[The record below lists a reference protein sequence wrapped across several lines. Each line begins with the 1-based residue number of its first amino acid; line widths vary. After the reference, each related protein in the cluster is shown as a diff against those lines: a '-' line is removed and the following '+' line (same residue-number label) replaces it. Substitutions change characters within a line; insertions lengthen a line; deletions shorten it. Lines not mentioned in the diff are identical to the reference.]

1 MSAVKFS
8 ATCGSFK
15 SVAFV
20 LLKRVGVVMSRVGKK
35 PIEIPSGVEAKLETG
50 KVTVKGPLGE
60 MSQDV
65 NPKLTIKKENNK
77 LLVERPSN
85 QKTYRELHGL
95 TRNLIANMVTG
106 VSKGYEKT
114 LEISGVGFKAAAQ
127 GTNLML
133 TLGFS
138 HPIVYPLPKGIK
150 ATVDAKQT
158 QVTLKGVDK
167 QLVGQ
172 IAANIRGLKKPEPYK
187 GKGIKYSNEVI
198 QRKEGKAGKGGK

>member
-1 MSAVKFS
+1 
-8 ATCGSFK
+8 
-15 SVAFV
+15 
-20 LLKRVGVVMSRVGKK
+20 MSRVGKK
-35 PIEIPSGVEAKLETG
+35 PIDIPSGVDAKLETG
-50 KVTVKGPLGE
+50 KIIVKGPLGE

-77 LLVERPSN
+77 LFVERPSN
-85 QKTYRELHGL
+85 QKIYREIHGL
-95 TRNLIANMVTG
+95 TRNLIANMVIG

-114 LEISGVGFKAAAQ
+114 LDITGVGFKASAQ

-133 TLGFS
+133 NLGFS

-158 QVTLKGVDK
+158 QILLKGVDK

-172 IAANIRGLKKPEPYK
+172 IAANIRSLKKPEPYK
-187 GKGIKYSNEVI
+187 GKGIKYGGEVV

>member
-1 MSAVKFS
+1 
-8 ATCGSFK
+8 
-15 SVAFV
+15 
-20 LLKRVGVVMSRVGKK
+20 MSRVGKK
-35 PIEIPSGVEAKLETG
+35 PIDIPSGVDAKLETG

-60 MSQDV
+60 ISQDV

-77 LLVERPSN
+77 LLVERPTN
-85 QKTYRELHGL
+85 QKIYRELHGL
-95 TRNLIANMVTG
+95 TRNLIANMVSG

-114 LEISGVGFKAAAQ
+114 LDITGVGFKASAQ

-133 TLGFS
+133 NLGFS

-158 QVTLKGVDK
+158 QITLKGVDK

-172 IAANIRGLKKPEPYK
+172 IAANIRNLKKPEPYK

>member
-1 MSAVKFS
+1 
-8 ATCGSFK
+8 
-15 SVAFV
+15 
-20 LLKRVGVVMSRVGKK
+20 MSRVGKK
-35 PIEIPSGVEAKLETG
+35 PIEIPSGVDTKLEAG
-50 KVTVKGPLGE
+50 KITIKGPLGE

-77 LLVERPSN
+77 LLVERPTN
-85 QKTYRELHGL
+85 QKMYRELHGL

-127 GTNLML
+127 GSNLML

-172 IAANIRGLKKPEPYK
+172 IAANLRSLKKPEPYK
-187 GKGIKYSNEVI
+187 GKGIKYSTEVI
-198 QRKEGKAGKGGK
+198 HRKEGKAGKGGK